1 MYMHARFATVVHET
15 EVAMGWWVADKGAP
29 LAFPGRTEISEE
41 AAKSVALAKS
51 RSNPG
56 TIFQVRYHA
65 NANAP
70 TEVRWEA
77 LDGQVTEVTGDARKH
92 P

>member
-1 MYMHARFATVVHET
+1 LAWWIAEKGSQLELTGRNEVSEGSAKTKAIAASLQHPGVVY
-15 EVAMGWWVADKGAP
+15 
-29 LAFPGRTEISEE
+29 
-41 AAKSVALAKS
+41 
-51 RSNPG
+51 
-56 TIFQVRYHA
+56 QVRYHV

-77 LDGQVTEVTGDARKH
+77 LDGNLSEITGEARRH

>member
-1 MYMHARFATVVHET
+1 MAWWIAEKGSELELTGRN
-15 EVAMGWWVADKGAP
+15 EV
-29 LAFPGRTEISEE
+29 SEGSAKTKAI
-41 AAKSVALAKS
+41 AASTKK
-51 RSNPG
+51 PG
-56 TIFQVRYHA
+56 TVFQVRYHV

-77 LDGQVTEVTGDARKH
+77 LDGNLTEITGDARRR

>member
-1 MYMHARFATVVHET
+1 
-15 EVAMGWWVADKGAP
+15 MGWWVAEKGAA
-29 LAFPGRTEISEE
+29 LAFPGRTEINEE
-41 AAKSVALAKS
+41 TAKSVALAKS
-51 RSNPG
+51 KANPG
-56 TIFQVRYHA
+56 GVFQVRYHV

-77 LDGQVTEVTGDARKH
+77 VDGRVTEVTGDAQKH